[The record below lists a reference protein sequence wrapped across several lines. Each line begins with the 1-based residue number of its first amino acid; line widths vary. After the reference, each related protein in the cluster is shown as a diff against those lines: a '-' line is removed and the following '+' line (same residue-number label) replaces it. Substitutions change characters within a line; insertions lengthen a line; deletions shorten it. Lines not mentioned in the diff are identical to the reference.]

1 MNCPLATSR
10 LFIGTLHQVHR
21 RSGISDAGDAG
32 AVGLVDMAA
41 LSPSTKNLVNRDRMK
56 RSRKI
61 FSQSPMQMKKI
72 VV

>member
-21 RSGISDAGDAG
+21 RSGNSDAVEAG
-32 AVGLVDMAA
+32 ALGLVDMAA

-61 FSQSPMQMKKI
+61 FSQPPMQMKKI